1 MEREEIIRIFAEN
14 VRAERARKKYS
25 QEKLAELANITPEY
39 LARIEK
45 EKYSPSLVVIAN
57 LAMALDVTADKLI
70 PLPMTN
76 CIGLTNLQ
84 K

>member
-1 MEREEIIRIFAEN
+1 MDRREIIKIFAEN
-14 VRAERARKKYS
+14 VRAERARKQYS
-25 QEKLAELANITPEY
+25 QEKLAELADITPEY

-57 LAMALDVTADKLI
+57 LAIALEISVDKLI
-70 PLPMTN
+70 PL
-76 CIGLTNLQ
+76 G